1 MHLFSF
7 LLQFFDKLI
16 IILGTTAAT
25 DNLFKC
31 LLIVLFVFIFLG
43 RCHFVQLNVDKLLL
57 LVLFRVV
64 LLEIK
69 EILGSLLF
77 EITLLASQW
86 AKVLFPLLGW

>member
-1 MHLFSF
+1 MPFDCAVRLHLPR
-7 LLQFFDKLI
+7 
-16 IILGTTAAT
+16 
-25 DNLFKC
+25 
-31 LLIVLFVFIFLG
+31 VG

-86 AKVLFPLLGW
+86 AKVLFSLLGW